1 MILKMKR
8 NKCILLVD
16 DKDQKDIINSIKK
29 STKQDFDLDFVFI
42 RTSAPD
48 LKEDNSEDLDVDKLE
63 EIIKSSIRNKHI
75 DIALTDFD
83 LECNCLNGL
92 DVVRMVHKYRPKVNF
107 FIYSSN
113 WNKVIE
119 SVVGA
124 EYKNALIEQ
133 LVGGINKLIHDKII
147 DCVDRI
153 DYKQD
158 LINYLKED
166 NKESMEHR
174 LCVLLRNNGNMVF
187 KSCFPEFNEKTFNEI
202 ADIIENGSDARSDE
216 WIEAILSQTIA
227 YLAEVNE

>member
-1 MILKMKR
+1 MKK
-8 NKCILLVD
+8 NKCILLFD
-16 DKDQKDIINSIKK
+16 DKDQKNIINSIKI

-42 RTSAPD
+42 RTSTPD
-48 LKEDNSEDLDVDKLE
+48 LKKDDSEDLDVEKLE
-63 EIIKSSIRNKHI
+63 EKIKSSIQNKHI

-83 LECNCLNGL
+83 LECDYLNGL

-107 FIYSSN
+107 FIYSGN

-119 SVVGA
+119 NVIGA

-147 DCVDRI
+147 DCVDRV

-174 LCVLLRNNGNMVF
+174 LCVLLRNNGDMIFN
-187 KSCFPEFNEKTFNEI
+187 SCFPEFNGKTFNEI

-227 YLAEVNE
+227 YLAEVNK